1 MPTMEEVHRAYRHRL
16 EKIPPDSWRAFYEIM
31 VVRFIIVTAMLPFWL
46 GTVLAFYQHG
56 TVHWPVFLIGSL
68 TVFLIMAATNAG
80 NTYFDYETDS
90 KNFEFSAYSGGIRVL
105 VEGKITDRR
114 RALWFAFGLLVVAL
128 PLGLSLPFL
137 FGTGPWTIPL
147 GLFGA
152 LCGWFY
158 TAKPVKL
165 VYRGLGELAIALC
178 CGTLTVVSGYYLQA
192 NRFDR
197 ALIPLSVALAGS
209 ILNVILINEFADRR
223 TDALSGKRT
232 MLVRLG
238 PEKAVRLYRANQVW
252 SLAAA
257 ALAPLFG
264 VPWYA
269 ALLALAMATPVVWRN
284 RRRTLERAYEGD
296 GINDLT
302 LDTFAVHLFLEVGF
316 LIPVLVAG
324 LLRWVI

>member
-1 MPTMEEVHRAYRHRL
+1 
-16 EKIPPDSWRAFYEIM
+16 
-31 VVRFIIVTAMLPFWL
+31 
-46 GTVLAFYQHG
+46 
-56 TVHWPVFLIGSL
+56 
-68 TVFLIMAATNAG
+68 
-80 NTYFDYETDS
+80 
-90 KNFEFSAYSGGIRVL
+90 

-178 CGTLTVVSGYYLQA
+178 CGALTVVSGYYLQA

-238 PEKAVRLYRANQVW
+238 PEKAARLYRANQVW

-269 ALLALAMATPVVWRN
+269 ALLALAMATPVAWRN